1 MAKPQAS
8 IPILTIFNSR
18 KIILEQMK
26 SQGYNVEDYE
36 CFSMNEIN
44 SMNAANQLDMLIE
57 NGRHQ
62 KIYIRYH
69 LDKTI
74 RENDVTTLMRDIYGS
89 GTLLDDDI
97 LYIVVKDD
105 INETLT
111 GKIRNI
117 WDNENKYIILI
128 SLKRLQFN
136 ILTHI
141 LQPQFR
147 IMLPNEIIQI
157 KTKFNIMDNN
167 QFPEISRFD
176 PVAKAI
182 AIRPGDVCEIIRP
195 SKTAIETVYYRICV

>member
-1 MAKPQAS
+1 MAKPQAL

-18 KIILEQMK
+18 KIVLEQMK

-36 CFSMNEIN
+36 NFSMNEVN

-57 NGRHQ
+57 NERHQ

-74 RENDVTTLMRDIYGS
+74 RENDVTALMQDIFGS
-89 GTLLDDDI
+89 GTLSDDDI
-97 LYIVVKDD
+97 LYIIVKDD

-136 ILTHI
+136 ILTHV
-141 LQPQFR
+141 LQPKFR
-147 IMLPNEIIQI
+147 IMLPNEIVQI
-157 KTKFNIMDNN
+157 KTKFNVMDDN
-167 QFPEISRFD
+167 QFPDISRFD
-176 PVAKAI
+176 PVSKAI
-182 AIRPGDVCEIIRP
+182 AIRPGEVCEIIRP
-195 SKTAIETVYYRICV
+195 SKTAIETIYYRICV

>member
-36 CFSMNEIN
+36 HFSMNEIN
-44 SMNAANQLDMLIE
+44 SMNSANQLDMLIE
-57 NGRHQ
+57 NPRHQ

-69 LDKTI
+69 LDKAI
-74 RENDVTTLMRDIYGS
+74 RENNLGALMRDVFGS

-97 LYIVVKDD
+97 LYIIVKDD
-105 INETLT
+105 INDTLT
-111 GKIRNI
+111 SKIRNI
-117 WDNENKYIILI
+117 WDNENKYVIII

-136 ILTHI
+136 ILTHA
-141 LQPQFR
+141 LQPKFR
-147 IMLPNEIIQI
+147 IMLPNEISQI
-157 KTKFNIMDNN
+157 KTKYNVMDNN

-176 PVAKAI
+176 PVSKAI
-182 AIRPGDVCEIIRP
+182 AIRPGEVCEIIRP
-195 SKTAIETVYYRICV
+195 SKTAIETIYYRICV